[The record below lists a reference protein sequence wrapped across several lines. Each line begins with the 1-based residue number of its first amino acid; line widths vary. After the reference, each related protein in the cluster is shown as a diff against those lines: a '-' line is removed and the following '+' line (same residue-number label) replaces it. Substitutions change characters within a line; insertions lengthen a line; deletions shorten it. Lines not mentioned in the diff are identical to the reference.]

1 MANGT
6 MLPKAKPFPSS
17 IRPPDAVSG
26 NWGGRK
32 ESGWDGAETQT
43 LTKYIYVDL
52 IRQPEK
58 PWHDILKQTL

>member
-32 ESGWDGAETQT
+32 ESGWDGAGNADSDHVY
-43 LTKYIYVDL
+43 LRGLDPAAGKAVA
-52 IRQPEK
+52 
-58 PWHDILKQTL
+58 